1 MYLATFVGDLE
12 HALMSVG
19 PWVGFALGE
28 FSQTA
33 AGVLVSSIWQ
43 GAIVACA
50 LAITLKVSPR
60 ISAKH
65 RFLLWAGG
73 FVTVACLS
81 LWPLII
87 RAVGVSGSAALES
100 AGVTA
105 RPWIQLDL
113 RWGVAIAGVWLA
125 ASLYRAMSLAL
136 HTLRLRKVWKSAI
149 PVEAGKRLAELE
161 SLSAEFQG
169 RKQVQI
175 CTTKMLQRP
184 CVIGFFAPKILIP
197 DWLLDRLTPGELEHI
212 VLHETEHL
220 RRHDDWTNLLQK
232 LSLVVFPLNPA
243 LLWMER
249 RLCLERE
256 MACDEGVVR
265 ITHAPRAYAAC
276 LTSLAER
283 GLERRAEA
291 LSLGAWQRRPELVH
305 RVHGIL
311 LRKHALNSAATGTLL
326 GAMGCG
332 LIFGSFE
339 LARCPQLVAFVA
351 PQRVETAKEIAPVEI
366 QQNHASVVR
375 ARFRADERNGGAAG
389 FYAVEAK
396 ATMPTVPEARPIAT
410 SSADSAKRIL
420 KRPAVKSAPRT
431 SGSETAAVETRQELA
446 IAGDGVEEHWVVL
459 TRWQQVQTTNRGGSL
474 TSDYDAGPANDAV
487 HSGNAVKDGNATES
501 AQTRRVVDQVT
512 ITQLI
517 LKVIPSSSIPTQP
530 ATAPLRNGWFVFQL

>member
-1 MYLATFVGDLE
+1 M
-12 HALMSVG
+12 
-19 PWVGFALGE
+19 
-28 FSQTA
+28 
-33 AGVLVSSIWQ
+33 
-43 GAIVACA
+43 
-50 LAITLKVSPR
+50 
-60 ISAKH
+60 
-65 RFLLWAGG
+65 
-73 FVTVACLS
+73 
-81 LWPLII
+81 
-87 RAVGVSGSAALES
+87 GVSGPAALES
-100 AGVTA
+100 GGVAA

-125 ASLYRAMSLAL
+125 ASVYRAMNLAI
-136 HTLRLRKVWKSAI
+136 HTVRLRKVWKSAV
-149 PVEAGKRLAELE
+149 PVEAGKGLAGLDGAG
-161 SLSAEFQG
+161 LRG
-169 RKQVQI
+169 RKHVQV

-184 CVIGFFAPKILIP
+184 CVIGFFAPRILIP
-197 DWLLDRLTPGELEHI
+197 EWLLERLTPGELEHI

-265 ITHAPRAYAAC
+265 VTHAPRAYAAC

-332 LIFGSFE
+332 LVFGSLE

-351 PQRVETAKEIAPVEI
+351 PQRVEVANDIAPLEM
-366 QQNHASVVR
+366 QQDHASVVR
-375 ARFRADERNGGAAG
+375 TRFRAEERNGGAPG
-389 FYAVEAK
+389 FYAVQAK
-396 ATMPTVPEARPIAT
+396 ATMPVVPEVKPIAT
-410 SSADSAKRIL
+410 SSASAAKRIL
-420 KRPAVKSAPRT
+420 KRPALKSAPPA
-431 SGSETAAVETRQELA
+431 SGPETAAIETRQELA

-459 TRWQQVQTTNRGGSL
+459 TRWEQVQTTNRGGSL
-474 TSDYDAGPANDAV
+474 TSDYDAGPAGDAV
-487 HSGNAVKDGNATES
+487 QAADALKDGNARES
-501 AQTRRVVDQVT
+501 AQKGRVVDQVT

-517 LKVIPSSSIPTQP
+517 LKVIPSSSISTQP